1 MAFGCAPVVPATLSP
16 PPESAPVQIVPATL
30 LPPPESAVEGE
41 SEPPSMPTPE
51 GLQQER
57 SVQSLYLEA
66 EQVVTDY
73 IRSEGLPPAFEH
85 QVIIQE
91 LSGQPASTLGLKLAE
106 VRFQYNLWELG
117 DITTA
122 EAIVRMGKDV
132 AELKALVEKR
142 TEGPTPG
149 PQVIQV
155 ERLEV
160 VPYGSTPGP
169 TGTPVSSV
177 LESGA
182 IREDYVREVTATPTL
197 GQMGPCDGDSKIL
210 QTVYPTPGG
219 EPLEQVMV
227 CRGGAWQE
235 E

>member
-1 MAFGCAPVVPATLSP
+1 MAFGCAPVVPDTLSP

-91 LSGQPASTLGLKLAE
+91 LSGQPASTLGFKLAE
-106 VRFQYNLWELG
+106 VRFQYNLWEWG

-142 TEGPTPG
+142 TEGPT
-149 PQVIQV
+149 
-155 ERLEV
+155 
-160 VPYGSTPGP
+160 
-169 TGTPVSSV
+169 GTPVSSV

-182 IREDYVREVTATPTL
+182 VREDYVREVTATPTL
-197 GQMGPCDGDSKIL
+197 GQMGPCDGDSIIL